1 MRQPRAGT
9 VGPMDVE
16 VRDVADDER
25 AEWNRVLDT
34 AFLRPV
40 RDQAADE
47 AYWARHPTA
56 PERSSHQL
64 GAFSGGCLVGTA
76 HVFPTSVS
84 LPGGA
89 DLAVEGLSGVG
100 VLPTHRRRG
109 ALTALMA
116 TTLRGAADR
125 SAAASVLIAAEYPIY
140 GRFGYGPATES
151 TAWEIRVPSR
161 FRQPVPEGTT
171 ELVDAGRAAQA
182 RPRPLRR
189 DADAATGQPRA
200 RRPRLGFAHG
210 SRPDAVARPLAGQ
223 LHRAAHPAG
232 RPTGYATY
240 HVERA
245 SDGRRPDS
253 TLHVDD
259 LVATSPEASA
269 ALWRACCEVDWV
281 RTVRAADR
289 PVDEIVPYLLVDGR
303 QARQVARDDFMW
315 LRVLDPVAVLGG
327 RRSLADRRVVIEVL
341 DEAGFAGGRYELDGQ
356 GCRRSRRAADLTV
369 PVEALGAV
377 ALGGPAVRALAA
389 AGWLQE
395 DRAGALDDADAL
407 LHWPVAPWC
416 ATWF

>member
-1 MRQPRAGT
+1 
-9 VGPMDVE
+9 MDVE
-16 VRDVADDER
+16 VRDVEDDER

-40 RDQAADE
+40 RDQAADD
-47 AYWARHPTA
+47 AYWARHPTP
-56 PERSSHQL
+56 PEGSSHQL

-76 HVFPTSVS
+76 HVFSTSVS

-109 ALTALMA
+109 ALTGLMA

-151 TAWEIRVPSR
+151 TAWEVRVPSR
-161 FRQPVPEGTT
+161 FRRPVPEGTT
-171 ELVDAGRAAQA
+171 ELVEPAELRKLGPDLFAELRTQ
-182 RPRPLRR
+182 RPGNIERDDLDWDSVTGLDPMPWRDPWQGSCIVRR
-189 DADAATGQPRA
+189 D
-200 RRPRLGFAHG
+200 
-210 SRPDAVARPLAGQ
+210 
-223 LHRAAHPAG
+223 PAG

-240 HVERA
+240 HVERG

-259 LVATSPEASA
+259 LVATDPAAAA
-269 ALWRACCEVDWV
+269 ALWHACCEVDWV

-303 QARQVARDDFMW
+303 DARQVARDDFMW
-315 LRVLDPVAVLGG
+315 LRVLDPIPVLGR
-327 RRSLADRRVVIEVL
+327 RRSLAAGRVVIEVL
-341 DEAGFAGGRYELDGQ
+341 DEAGFAGGRYEVDGE
-356 GCRRSRRAADLTV
+356 GCRRSTRAADLTI

-377 ALGGPAVRALAA
+377 ALGGSPVRTLAA

-395 DRAGALDDADAL
+395 ERAGALDDADAL
-407 LHWPVAPWC
+407 FHWPVAPWC